1 MVESNSL
8 PRCVHRGAFLEP
20 IAMNDLPSTHP
31 SFLLRLADRD
41 DREAWEEFARMVTPV
56 LRRVAHGRGLQSLDA
71 DELVQEVLVTV
82 MNTIGSYEPAARP
95 GSFRRWLLTVARNAA
110 VNHLCRRPRD
120 QRMRDGSIALEHLAA
135 SVASPAAIEES
146 IHLEW
151 QSELFAL
158 ACRAVQPQLQPST
171 WTAFWK
177 TAVEGKAA
185 ASVAEELGMNLGSV
199 YVARSRVL
207 AKIKN
212 WVQAS
217 SQLWESEG

>member
-1 MVESNSL
+1 MVESNRFPQRVLCS
-8 PRCVHRGAFLEP
+8 AFHEP

-31 SFLLRLADRD
+31 SFLLRLSDRE

-56 LRRVAHGRGLQSLDA
+56 LRRVAQGRGLQSLDA

-82 MNTIGSYEPAARP
+82 MNTIGSFEPASRP

-120 QRMRDGSIALEHLAA
+120 QRLRDGSVALEHLVA
-135 SVASPAAIEES
+135 SVASPEAVEES

-158 ACRAVQPQLQPST
+158 ACRAIQPQFQPAT

-177 TAVEGKAA
+177 TAVEGQAA
-185 ASVAEELGMNLGSV
+185 ASVAKELGMNLGSV

-212 WVQAS
+212 WVQSS
-217 SQLWESEG
+217 SQRWESEG